1 MFMQTSG
8 QNYNF
13 YNRVAGVKAIP
24 PKWGMNLFAK
34 DLGFAI

>member
-1 MFMQTSG
+1 MQTSGG

-24 PKWGMNLFAK
+24 PKWGINLFAK
-34 DLGFAI
+34 GFGFAI